1 MGYWCRWVDLRYLDT
16 EFNIESA
23 DPGSR
28 QEIWITVE
36 ANDNGDILAVSSV
49 APGQAG
55 KVEIYIRNSQAND
68 GSTDHSFTL
77 AQTLTGTS
85 IDDSSLNTKFGES
98 MSMTKDGTVLVIGAP
113 GVDGTDDSTTQP
125 DAGAVYYYKWN
136 ADGST
141 NTYTLQQTITAPESE
156 SNMKFGTSVDL
167 NDTGTRVVIGAEQA
181 STPREIKID
190 SGETTF
196 DLQDTTFVDLNAGSG
211 AAYTATMYNTHFVI
225 DDRLVT
231 DNVTG
236 ADDFGKGV
244 CVIDNTVFVGAP
256 EDDGNA
262 SRSNDGTV
270 GIFDLTVSGEYAWK
284 NIASETALID
294 IEKLGQVFEFSK
306 GSKQIQDH
314 YNLYDP
320 IKGRILGVA
329 DREINIKT
337 AWDPAT
343 YNFAPTADNKTP
355 WAEEHLGE
363 TWWDLSKVKWTW
375 YEQGT
380 QEFKTN
386 NWGRLFPGSTI
397 DVYEWT
403 ESTLLPSAWNTRTG
417 TQQGAS
423 EGISGTPLNIDDSQ
437 YTLIQK
443 YSSRLDTFVNYY
455 YYWVRNKSTVPANSV
470 ITRKNSTA
478 YVAGLIS
485 NPQASGFKYY
495 SVTDTNKLLLNNIG
509 TLSGDDIVLNID
521 IRTNTFDGDAHSVW
535 KLAREG
541 DKDYKPGTQ
550 IETRWWDS
558 LIGSNASGDKV
569 PDIDLP
575 VNERYGNSTRPRQ
588 SWYVDRYEALK
599 EIIDYSNGV
608 LKKNQ
613 LVGQIDLTNLDSAEP
628 EPTAQSFEWDATIDT
643 YAELTYIDTRDLSG
657 TVRYLVKADETAN
670 GYWAIYTWDGTEFTR
685 TKLQTYNTSKYW
697 SYIDWYGTDPAVH
710 GMLHSENTKIDKQ
723 VTYEYELDT
732 LSLAVGKHV
741 KVTSADTGGWKLF
754 MKVADGYT
762 NVGTENGTIR
772 ISTKLYDYTQDA
784 TGFAGDDTFDENFF
798 DQEPSTETRKILTA
812 LRDDLFVNDLAV
824 EYNTLFFTGLR
835 RVLSEQTYVDW
846 MFRTSFINAKNSVRP
861 LDQRKTYTTGTDS
874 WVESYI
880 NEVKP
885 FHTKLREYR
894 LGHTGT
900 DTQDGIF
907 TDFDNPTFYD
917 TTTGKIRPLN
927 VDLDTAKL
935 TEYPWQMWNDYHK
948 KYVSSITVS
957 KVAQATPKRQ
967 QLR

>member
-1 MGYWCRWVDLRYLDT
+1 MNSAKGQNRY
-16 EFNIESA
+16 
-23 DPGSR
+23 R
-28 QEIWITVE
+28 IT
-36 ANDNGDILAVSSV
+36 
-49 APGQAG
+49 
-55 KVEIYIRNSQAND
+55 
-68 GSTDHSFTL
+68 T
-77 AQTLTGTS
+77 
-85 IDDSSLNTKFGES
+85 
-98 MSMTKDGTVLVIGAP
+98 
-113 GVDGTDDSTTQP
+113 
-125 DAGAVYYYKWN
+125 
-136 ADGST
+136 
-141 NTYTLQQTITAPESE
+141 
-156 SNMKFGTSVDL
+156 
-167 NDTGTRVVIGAEQA
+167 
-181 STPREIKID
+181 
-190 SGETTF
+190 
-196 DLQDTTFVDLNAGSG
+196 
-211 AAYTATMYNTHFVI
+211 
-225 DDRLVT
+225 
-231 DNVTG
+231 
-236 ADDFGKGV
+236 
-244 CVIDNTVFVGAP
+244 
-256 EDDGNA
+256 
-262 SRSNDGTV
+262 
-270 GIFDLTVSGEYAWK
+270 
-284 NIASETALID
+284 
-294 IEKLGQVFEFSK
+294 
-306 GSKQIQDH
+306 
-314 YNLYDP
+314 NLYDP

-343 YNFAPTADNKTP
+343 YNFGNNADNKTP

-403 ESTLLPSAWNTRTG
+403 ESTLLPSEWNTRSG
-417 TQQGAS
+417 SQQGVS

-437 YTLIQK
+437 YTLIQR

-455 YYWVRNKSTVPANSV
+455 YYWVRNKATVPTNSV

-478 YVAGLIS
+478 YVAGLIE

-495 SVTDTNKLLLNNIG
+495 SVTDTNKLLLTNIG

-569 PDIDLP
+569 PDIALP
-575 VNERYGNSTRPRQ
+575 LNERYGNSTRPRQ

-599 EIIDYSNGV
+599 EIIDYANSK
-608 LKKNQ
+608 LKENQ
-613 LVGQIDLTNLDSAEP
+613 LVGTINLTNLDSKEAEP
-628 EPTAQSFEWDATIDT
+628 TVQSLEWDATIDT

-685 TKLQTYNTSKYW
+685 TKIQTYNTSKYW

-772 ISTKLYDYTQDA
+772 LSTKLYDYTQDA

-798 DQEPSTETRKILTA
+798 DQEPTTETRRILTA
-812 LRDDLFVNDLAV
+812 LRDDLFINDLAV

-861 LDQRKTYTTGTDS
+861 LDQRKTYTIGTDS

-957 KVAQATPKRQ
+957 YGGTGYTKAPTVTLVGGTAGATGPFQVLATSSIVDQPRAVTATSIHCFQARNRQ
-967 QLR
+967 KYMIRKMAVREQQTVTRLTESQEYFMEQVQVSRPSQRCQVHSRCSQLRPRQRQLPQQRL